1 MKRKSLISFVL
12 PYVIIFILFLLYRA
26 KIIQIVSMK
35 TILYFVIIGT
45 GHIICGILL
54 YYFIDLLNSIKK
66 PDVIFLIL
74 HFINVI
80 IMCFI
85 IWGGM
90 RYQFPI
96 YNFVENSFL
105 IIGIYIYKIFRIIRN
120 KYLNK

>member
-1 MKRKSLISFVL
+1 MKRNSLIAFVL
-12 PYVIIFILFLLYRA
+12 PYLIISILFLLFKA
-26 KIIQIVSMK
+26 KIIQIVYMK

-54 YYFIDLLNSIKK
+54 YCFINLLNSIKK
-66 PDVIFLIL
+66 PNMIFIIL

-105 IIGIYIYKIFRIIRN
+105 IIGIYIYKILSMIRN
-120 KYLNK
+120 KAE